1 MIFQTVLL
9 PMALRLHEPY
19 SECQPVSSHST
30 CRRLLDGLSKI
41 IHRRPQP
48 LRHHEATK
56 PLGLKESL
64 WVHGGLL
71 LVLWLAISFRIF
83 G

>member
-1 MIFQTVLL
+1 MGY
-9 PMALRLHEPY
+9 P
-19 SECQPVSSHST
+19 
-30 CRRLLDGLSKI
+30 KI

-48 LRHHEATK
+48 LRHHKATK

>member
-1 MIFQTVLL
+1 MNVIENASQFPRIPT
-9 PMALRLHEPY
+9 AGDY
-19 SECQPVSSHST
+19 SMGYP
-30 CRRLLDGLSKI
+30 KI
-41 IHRRPQP
+41 IHRRSQP
-48 LRHHEATK
+48 LRHHKATK